1 MRDLE
6 KYRLGNSPR
15 KIEETPKEEK
25 DDIIQRL
32 VNIADDHFVDNADKP
47 LFGIATLTEKLSE
60 FTSEKS
66 LIRAAMLQ
74 SLYGQDNLLNLNGLF
89 TLF

>member
-6 KYRLGNSPR
+6 KYRLGNTPR
-15 KIEETPKEEK
+15 KIEETPKEDQ

-32 VNIADDHFVDNADKP
+32 VNIADDHFVDNADQV
-47 LFGIATLTEKLSE
+47 LFGITTLTEKLLE
-60 FTSEKS
+60 YTSENS
-66 LIRAAMLQ
+66 FIRAAMLR